1 VGTAESALDALDL
14 RRTGDSSF
22 EACSVALG
30 GGRPVFGGQLLGQV
44 VMAAAAAQPEKHVRT
59 AQVMFPRTGD
69 TGRPLTVTVD
79 PIHLG
84 RTMATVGVAVTQ
96 GDRHVCRATVLL
108 DSDEADVMRHEAPF
122 PDTGGPQVATP
133 VPELAESGSELRLA
147 GGVELAAVAPAG
159 PPELFAWVRWPSAPA
174 GDLARNQALAAW
186 YTDSLIIGAAMR
198 PHEGIGMGMAHKS
211 LSTGVV
217 THTLTFHEAF
227 DAADWHLVSNESS
240 YAGGGRVY
248 GTGRIH
254 TVDGRLVAS
263 FVQDAFVRAF
273 PAHVTRRGSTSG
285 VM

>member
-1 VGTAESALDALDL
+1 MGTAESALDALDL

-44 VMAAAAAQPEKHVRT
+44 IMAAAAVQPDKAVRT
-59 AQVMFPRTGD
+59 AQAMFPRTGD

-198 PHEGIGMGMAHKS
+198 PHEGIGMGMAHES

-227 DAADWHLVSNESS
+227 DAAAWHLVANESS
-240 YAGGGRVY
+240 YAGAGRVY

-254 TVDGRLVAS
+254 TFDGRLVAS

>member
-44 VMAAAAAQPEKHVRT
+44 VMAAAAVQPDKLVRT

-84 RTMATVGVAVTQ
+84 RTMATVGVSVTQ

-108 DSDEADVMRHEAPF
+108 DSDEADVMRHAAPF
-122 PDTGGPQVATP
+122 PDTGGPQLATP
-133 VPELAESGSELRLA
+133 APELAGSGSELRLA
-147 GGVELAAVAPAG
+147 GGVDLAAVAPAG

-174 GDLARNQALAAW
+174 GDRARNHALAAW

-198 PHEGIGMGMAHKS
+198 PHDGVGMGMAHES

-254 TVDGRLVAS
+254 TSDGRLVAS
-263 FVQDAFVRAF
+263 FVQDAFVRTF
-273 PAHVTRRGSTSG
+273 PAHMTRRGSTSG